1 MIPAGIMSIF
11 VDGRMNWVL
20 SEEYRC
26 EEGNYGRRRPDK
38 RNFLPTGSPRP
49 TFGEKAQTGA
59 GE

>member
-11 VDGRMNWVL
+11 VAGRMNWVL

-26 EEGNYGRRRPDK
+26 EEGNHGRCRPDK

>member
-26 EEGNYGRRRPDK
+26 EEGNYGRCPKFPSDWLARAHAR
-38 RNFLPTGSPRP
+38 
-49 TFGEKAQTGA
+49 
-59 GE
+59 